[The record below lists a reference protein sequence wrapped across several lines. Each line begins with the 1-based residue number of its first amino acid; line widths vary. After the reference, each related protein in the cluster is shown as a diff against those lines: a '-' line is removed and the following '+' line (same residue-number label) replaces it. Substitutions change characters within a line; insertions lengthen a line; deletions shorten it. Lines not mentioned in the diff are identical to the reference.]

1 MALQIQTVSPEQ
13 TTLTVSLEGQLDAVT
28 APELDQFI
36 SANLNPGIT
45 TLILDLG
52 KLNFVSS
59 AGLRIFAKTRKAMQA
74 QEGNFAL
81 LTSVPRCR
89 RFSRLSKRFPT
100 QMSSA
105 IWRNW
110 TNIWRPC
117 NARLARKSKFEFV

>member
-13 TTLTVSLEGQLDAVT
+13 TTLTLSLEGQLDAVT

-45 TLILDLG
+45 TLILDLS

-74 QEGNFAL
+74 QEGKLCFVNLSPQVQKVFEIVKAVP
-81 LTSVPRCR
+81 TSDV
-89 RFSRLSKRFPT
+89 F
-100 QMSSA
+100 
-105 IWRNW
+105 RNLEELDEY
-110 TNIWRPC
+110 
-117 NARLARKSKFEFV
+117 LATMQRKVGAEK